1 MYSIIKSESK
11 KVGYAFFIIIIVAVI
26 FIRCLVVYED
36 VIKFF
41 TTGNDN
47 GFKFKESYVLWK
59 LAKFSKVQEPISL
72 FISVPSLN
80 NAISTLIADTRRRGV
95 ENTDKVQNFLTKL
108 YKFRT
113 ELNLRHENN
122 KGIESTKYLPK
133 NQKLR
138 IICEDTKGVFTSRIL
153 NNGYEIII
161 NLPVQNNI
169 ATLHSDDWLNKNV
182 SVYLWKKGDA
192 AYVFDTHVT
201 NAGVFNGQTAL
212 YLAQTNN
219 LLRIQK
225 RKSVRCECSLNADMY
240 FINSANVD
248 FNLVETERGF
258 KVVLED
264 ISEDGAMIR
273 VGGKGV
279 ENAQIKLQFML
290 NDVLI
295 LMFGI
300 VRAVEYNKEINQS
313 RLHFECV
320 HLEKEMRNAI
330 LSFVYNILPQNEQNI
345 FDALNATQEDKETDE
360 KLAGLNKEVEELQGI
375 YKNIQEN
382 QGEPQI
388 NTEIQPQAQQ
398 IDTYL
403 ENDSN
408 STASNDNFIEP
419 KIDL

>member
-1 MYSIIKSESK
+1 MYSTIKSESK
-11 KVGYAFFIIIIVAVI
+11 KVGYAFFVIVILAVI

-47 GFKFKESYVLWK
+47 GFKFKECYALWK
-59 LAKFSKVQEPISL
+59 LAKLTEVSEPISL

-80 NAISTLIADTRRRGV
+80 NAISTLVANARRRGV

-122 KGIESTKYLPK
+122 KGVESTKYLPK
-133 NQKLR
+133 DQKLR
-138 IICEDTKGVFTSRIL
+138 IICSDQKGVFTSKIL
-153 NNGYEIII
+153 NNGYEIVIK
-161 NLPVQNNI
+161 LPVQNNV
-169 ATLHSDDWLNKNV
+169 ATVYSDDWIGKNV

-201 NAGVFNGQTAL
+201 NAGVFNGQTAI
-212 YLAQTNN
+212 YLAQTND

-240 FINSANVD
+240 FINSSNVD
-248 FNLVETERGF
+248 FNLVETERGY

-273 VGGKGV
+273 VGGKGI
-279 ENAQIKLQFML
+279 ENAQIKLQFMI

-300 VRAVEYNKEINQS
+300 VRAVEYNREINQS

-330 LSFVYNILPQNEQNI
+330 LSFVYNVLPQNEQNI
-345 FDALNATQEDKETDE
+345 FDALNATQEDKETE
-360 KLAGLNKEVEELQGI
+360 ENISGLNEVEELQGI

-382 QGEPQI
+382 QGEPK
-388 NTEIQPQAQQ
+388 
-398 IDTYL
+398 
-403 ENDSN
+403 
-408 STASNDNFIEP
+408 IEP
-419 KIDL
+419 AIQQAEENNENVPPAAEENSF

>member
-11 KVGYAFFIIIIVAVI
+11 KVGYAFFIIVIVAII

-41 TTGNDN
+41 ATGSDN
-47 GFKFKESYVLWK
+47 GFKFKETYALWK
-59 LAKFSKVQEPISL
+59 LAKITKVEEPISL

-80 NAISTLIADTRRRGV
+80 TAISSLIADTRRRGI
-95 ENTDKVQNFLTKL
+95 ENTDKIQNFLTKL

-113 ELNLRHENN
+113 ELNLRHENK

-133 NQKLR
+133 DQKLR
-138 IICEDTKGVFTSRIL
+138 IICADQKGVFTSRIL
-153 NNGYEIII
+153 NNGYEIVIK
-161 NLPVQNNI
+161 LPVQNNI
-169 ATLHSDDWLNKNV
+169 ATIYSDEWIGKNV

-192 AYVFDTHVT
+192 AYVFDTQVT
-201 NAGVFNGQTAL
+201 NAGVFNGQTAI
-212 YLAQTNN
+212 YLAQTNE

-240 FINSANVD
+240 FMNSSNID
-248 FNLVETERGF
+248 FNLVETEHGY

-273 VGGKGV
+273 VGGKGI
-279 ENAQIKLQFML
+279 ENTQIKLQFML

-300 VRAVEYNKEINQS
+300 IRAVEYNKEINQS

-330 LSFVYNILPQNEQNI
+330 LSFVYNVLPQNEQNI

-360 KLAGLNKEVEELQGI
+360 KLSGLNEVEELQEI

-388 NTEIQPQAQQ
+388 KTTIQSEEEP
-398 IDTYL
+398 DVSGVD
-403 ENDSN
+403 ENI
-408 STASNDNFIEP
+408 STTTNENNIEQ